1 MTLHDLLVAGVS
13 IAIGLGVALAFY
25 APLRRRRAVL
35 AQDLR
40 LEHATLNRFEAASD
54 VFEHA
59 VILIDSG
66 TPSLVAGEH
75 WLRACAVALGADA
88 ELPDILEAIS
98 RLDPA
103 HGESLDALA
112 QRGEPCGFIAHGPA
126 GTVRVDGRSGGAWA
140 WLRLGIA
147 RDPPAITSGNVQ
159 LSALIDS
166 QPDPAWIAGSNG
178 EPTWVNRGW
187 LEAVGVASLEE
198 ARARGGNLDSSV
210 NALARSAALGGTV
223 RHSLR
228 WVAWEG
234 GRRALSITASPIE
247 RGEVAIWAR
256 DVTALEMARETS
268 RQAAEASALLLN
280 HIGDAVAIFDADRVL
295 VHHNPAFATL
305 WDLEPAWLADRPS
318 HGELLDRLRQRRQ
331 LPETVDYARFKAD
344 ELACHQ
350 QVEAASEDIWRLPTE
365 RTLRI
370 VRLSQP
376 GGGLTLIYSDITPEL
391 RLKSQ
396 FNHLIQVQRATLD
409 KLSDAV
415 AVFGADGRLRLHNE
429 AFETFWGIPA
439 GQLQRTPDFEGVA
452 ELCIPR
458 LHDRQFWRDLKARIT
473 DLDPL
478 ARAPAQLEMTTAER
492 RVVAFQSRPL
502 PDGATL
508 IGFSD
513 ITDTRRLEE
522 ALGDREAA
530 LAEAERLKRAF
541 VGSVS
546 YELRT
551 PLTTIIGYSEL
562 LESGVSGLGEHERG
576 YVSAVRAAAVHLA
589 RSIND
594 VLETA
599 EIDAGETVL
608 EIGDVDVADLL
619 RGAAERSGAEA
630 RSARVEVSVT
640 EYDDLGLIS
649 ADGARLAQV
658 LDHLIDNALRH
669 TPAGGRVLL
678 SAVRTPGEICLSV
691 ADNGRG
697 YPFDVQAHIFDRF
710 SSHNRGGPGLGLA
723 LVRSLVEL
731 HGGWVALE
739 SEPGAGAACTCHLP
753 DTAQAPEARPRLF

>member
-13 IAIGLGVALAFY
+13 IAVGLGIALAFLL
-25 APLRRRRAVL
+25 PMRRRYL
-35 AQDLR
+35 ALVEASR
-40 LEHATLNRFEAASD
+40 LERGRLNHLETATE

-59 VILIDSG
+59 VILIDDG
-66 TPSLVAGEH
+66 AFSLVAGDDS
-75 WLRACAVALGADA
+75 LLACREALGAGAGVPGILDA
-88 ELPDILEAIS
+88 IG

-103 HGESLDALA
+103 HVASLDALA
-112 QRGEPCGFIAHGPA
+112 RYGEPCSFIVHGPSGA
-126 GTVRVDGRSGGAWA
+126 VLVEGRCGGAWA

-147 RDPPAITSGNVQ
+147 RDPPA
-159 LSALIDS
+159 SAPGDQNLRALVDS
-166 QPDPAWIAGSNG
+166 QQDPAWIAGADG
-178 EPTWVNRGW
+178 EPTWVNRAW
-187 LEAVGVASLEE
+187 LEAVGAASLEE
-198 ARARGGNLDSSV
+198 ARARDIHLDSSV
-210 NALARSAALGGTV
+210 NALARAAAMSGAA

-228 WVAWEG
+228 WIG
-234 GRRALSITASPIE
+234 GAGVRRALSVTASPIE

-256 DVTALEMARETS
+256 DVTALEVVREAS
-268 RQAAEASALLLN
+268 RQAAEATALLLN
-280 HIGDAVAIFDADRVL
+280 HIGDAIAVFDADRVL

-305 WDLEPAWLADRPS
+305 WDLEPAWLADKPS

-331 LPETVDYARFKAD
+331 LPETVDYARFKAE
-344 ELACHQ
+344 ELAGHQ
-350 QVEAASEDIWRLPTE
+350 QVEADAEAIWRLPSE

-370 VRLSQP
+370 VRLPQP

-473 DLDPL
+473 DLDPQ
-478 ARAPAQLEMTTAER
+478 ARAPAQAEMTTAER

-562 LESGVSGLGEHERG
+562 LETGVKGLGEHERG
-576 YVSAVRAAAVHLA
+576 YVAAVRAAAVHLA

-608 EIGDVDVADLL
+608 DIGDVDVAGLL
-619 RGAAERSGAEA
+619 HQAAARCAAEA
-630 RSARVEVSVT
+630 RSARIEVSVVGET
-640 EYDDLGLIS
+640 DLGLIS
-649 ADGARLAQV
+649 ADRPRLAQV

-669 TPAGGRVLL
+669 TSAGGQVSL
-678 SAVRTPGEICLSV
+678 SAVRTPGEVCLSV
-691 ADNGRG
+691 TDNGRG

-739 SEPGAGAACTCHLP
+739 SEPGAGAAFTCHLP
-753 DTAQAPEARPRLF
+753 DTVQAPEARPRLI